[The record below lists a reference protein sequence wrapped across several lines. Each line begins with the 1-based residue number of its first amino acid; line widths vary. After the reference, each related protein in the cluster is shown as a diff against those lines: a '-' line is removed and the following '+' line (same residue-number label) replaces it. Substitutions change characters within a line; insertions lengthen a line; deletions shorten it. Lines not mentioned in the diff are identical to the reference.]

1 MAANK
6 EPIYSLKPNVTTG
19 GAGTFTFAPSMTTAA
34 ADYTGVSTNNI
45 LVHTAGADGSFV
57 DKIGFKALGTN
68 VGSLVRIYLNNGSTN
83 TTATNNTLIAEV
95 ALPSTTASNTVVTQ
109 EIFFPLNLRLDATFK
124 IYVGLATTVAAGWT
138 PVCYSGQY

>member
-6 EPIYSLKPNVTTG
+6 EPIYSLKPNTATG
-19 GAGTFTFAPSMTTAA
+19 GAGTFTFAPTMINAA
-34 ADYTGVSTNNI
+34 ADYTGVSTSNI
-45 LVHTAGADGSFV
+45 VVHTAGADGSYV

-68 VGSLVRIYLNNGSTN
+68 TGSLVRIYLNNGSVN
-83 TTATNNTLIAEV
+83 TTATNNTLIAEI
-95 ALPSTTASNTVVTQ
+95 ALPSTIASNTSQTQ

-138 PVCYSGQY
+138 PVCYAGQY